1 MSFAQLVYLAVA
13 ASSVVLIAGTV
24 HTRRAAPSPRAV
36 LVDVPSHDLWENAFL
51 AGGPGRVADAAIAGM
66 HSDGRLAIGGP
77 GTVSARRPA
86 VSHDPVESAV
96 LEGLA
101 RTPGGALARLRPTV
115 MRSGAV
121 QQIGDRL
128 ADRGLLRRPEAGRP
142 WRQLARLQIGACMCV
157 FFLGIFQSV
166 TGALDDGAPQYPQN
180 MPFVLKVT
188 PAVFAGIFIGT
199 LCRNAVRRRI
209 TKDGK
214 RALKRFRTANK
225 AAAAGPAGLPAA
237 LAVAVGGAALLTD
250 RALREHLLEAQRAA
264 RRPAAANAMSAN
276 GSSPGTG
283 WSGAGD
289 TGGLWCGS
297 SGGGTGCGN
306 ASCGGSASGTGGP
319 SCGGGHSSGGHSSG
333 GHSSCGGSSN

>member
-24 HTRRAAPSPRAV
+24 HTRRATPSPRTV

-66 HSDGRLAIGGP
+66 HGDGRLVIGGP
-77 GTVSARRPA
+77 GTVTARRPA

-96 LEGLA
+96 LEALA
-101 RTPGGALARLRPTV
+101 RTPGGSLARLRPTV
-115 MRSGAV
+115 MRSAAV

-142 WRQLARLQIGACMCV
+142 WRQLARLQIGACMGV

-180 MPFVLKVT
+180 LPFVLKVT

-209 TKDGK
+209 TKTGK
-214 RALKRFRTANK
+214 RALKRFRTANR
-225 AAAAGPAGLPAA
+225 AAAAGPAGRPAA

-250 RALREHLLEAQRAA
+250 QVLREYLLEAQRAA
-264 RRPAAANAMSAN
+264 AGTAAAAAVA
-276 GSSPGTG
+276 SSGTGAGTG
-283 WSGAGD
+283 WSAAGD
-289 TGGLWCGS
+289 TGGMWCGS
-297 SGGGTGCGN
+297 SGGGTGCGGS
-306 ASCGGSASGTGGP
+306 SCGGSASGSGTGGS
-319 SCGGGHSSGGHSSG
+319 SCGGGSSSGG
-333 GHSSCGGSSN
+333 SSCGGSSG

>member
-13 ASSVVLIAGTV
+13 ASSVVLIVGTV
-24 HTRRAAPSPRAV
+24 HTRRAAPSPRTV

-66 HSDGRLAIGGP
+66 HSDGRLVIGGP
-77 GTVSARRPA
+77 GTVTARRPA

-96 LEGLA
+96 LEALA
-101 RTPGGALARLRPTV
+101 RTPGGSLARLRPV
-115 MRSGAV
+115 IMRSAAV

-142 WRQLARLQIGACMCV
+142 WRQLARLQIGACMGI

-166 TGALDDGAPQYPQN
+166 TGGLDDGAPQYPQN

-209 TKDGK
+209 TKEGK
-214 RALKRFRTANK
+214 RVLKRFRTANK
-225 AAAAGPAGLPAA
+225 AAAAGPAGQPAA
-237 LAVAVGGAALLTD
+237 LAVAVGGAALLVD
-250 RALREHLLEAQRAA
+250 QVLREYLQEAQRAA
-264 RRPAAANAMSAN
+264 
-276 GSSPGTG
+276 
-283 WSGAGD
+283 SGAGAAAVASA
-289 TGGLWCGS
+289 GAGP
-297 SGGGTGCGN
+297 GGGWSTGWRRGRPVVRLLR
-306 ASCGGSASGTGGP
+306 GRVGLRRLLVRWFRGLVVR
-319 SCGGGHSSGGHSSG
+319 
-333 GHSSCGGSSN
+333 

>member
-24 HTRRAAPSPRAV
+24 HTRRASPSPRTD

-66 HSDGRLAIGGP
+66 HGDGRLAIGGP

-86 VSHDPVESAV
+86 VSHDTVESAV
-96 LEGLA
+96 LEALA
-101 RTPGGALARLRPTV
+101 RTPGGSLARLRPTV

-142 WRQLARLQIGACMCV
+142 WRQLARLQIGACMGI

-225 AAAAGPAGLPAA
+225 AAATGPAAMPA
-237 LAVAVGGAALLTD
+237 LAVAIGGAALLTD

-264 RRPAAANAMSAN
+264 RGPAAASAVSAS
-276 GSSPGTG
+276 GAA
-283 WSGAGD
+283 SGAGWSAAGD
-289 TGGLWCGS
+289 AGGLWCGS

-306 ASCGGSASGTGGP
+306 SSCGGSASGTGG
-319 SCGGGHSSGGHSSG
+319 
-333 GHSSCGGSSN
+333 SSCGGSSSGGSSSCGGGSS